1 MPLTRRIIK
10 PFLAAYLRL
19 YHHLEIEGFEHLPP
33 RGPLI
38 VVVNHASLLDVPV
51 LMVADP
57 YPNTATIVKASMFN
71 MPVVSWFLKQ
81 WGAIP
86 VERHGRAPTCRREW
100 FAESF
105 VWIRQHF

>member
-10 PFLAAYLRL
+10 PILAAYLHL
-19 YHHLEIEGFEHLPP
+19 YHHLELQGFENVPP

-57 YPNTATIVKASMFN
+57 YPDTATLVKQS
-71 MPVVSWFLKQ
+71 SLSDDIET
-81 WGAIP
+81 GSRL
-86 VERHGRAPTCRREW
+86 VEDDHRRLADECHRNAHALLLAPR
-100 FAESF
+100 
-105 VWIRQHF
+105 